1 MLPASWKFLHKA
13 TTRAH
18 RHVRQTTNKLPA
30 NQSAFSNIYLLLTAL
45 LIHSNNGSFKRLG
58 RSCSSLFRS
67 VFSRTQRQA
76 NDSHFRSWKLQK
88 RENLKIDLV
97 GALTMACNLMKPNKK
112 PNKILNDFCSLK
124 RPISDFKPKVN
135 LRRISPKTLL
145 SFLQKLSWHLN
156 LSSRFSPQFATSY
169 SKPYSEQRVWV

>member
-1 MLPASWKFLHKA
+1 MFDKLPTSYRLI
-13 TTRAH
+13 RAH
-18 RHVRQTTNKLPA
+18 SQIFI
-30 NQSAFSNIYLLLTAL
+30 FSWPHCWFIRTMVHSNVWVEAAL
-45 LIHSNNGSFKRLG
+45 LSFA
-58 RSCSSLFRS
+58 LF
-67 VFSRTQRQA
+67 FSRTQRQA

-135 LRRISPKTLL
+135 LRCISPKTLL